1 MKKMVEMAADW
12 AFVLMKR
19 SMEMVHAMYTHNR
32 QPAQVRYIGRRL
44 KRGAVSASAV
54 PQTRPQH
61 AMPMLILDL
70 VTLSVTPIKLR
81 ISLR

>member
-1 MKKMVEMAADW
+1 MVAMAAEW

-19 SMEMVHAMYTHNR
+19 SMEMVHAMYTHSR
-32 QPAQVRYIGRRL
+32 QLAQARYIGRRL
-44 KRGAVSASAV
+44 KRGAVSANVV
-54 PQTRPQH
+54 PQTRPQQ

-70 VTLSVTPIKLR
+70 ITLSVIPTKAR